1 MWTKPYGMKEGF
13 LIGGGL
19 LVVGLMLEPSV
30 GPVDWDAFR
39 WPVNGIVL
47 AGFLALIAII
57 FLLRKKVYG
66 FQFIGTNKA
75 AIPALV
81 YAVVLTIIMGL
92 TRQKSLT
99 PGPYPMSEGSLWIN
113 YMLNFWPFVLIY
125 VYIAV
130 ILGQII
136 LRRTLH
142 FTSWFHLRPSRLGHP
157 SKLGGSRC
165 SVR

>member
-1 MWTKPYGMKEGF
+1 MQTRPYGMKEGF

-19 LVVGLMLEPSV
+19 IMAGLILELSV

-39 WPVNGIVL
+39 WPVNGIL
-47 AGFLALIAII
+47 MTAFLSIIALIY
-57 FLLRKKVYG
+57 LLRKRIYV
-66 FQFIGTNKA
+66 FQFIGTYQA

-92 TRQKSLT
+92 TPQKSLI
-99 PGPYPMSEGSLWIN
+99 PGSSLPTGEGSMWIS

-130 ILGQII
+130 ILGLII
-136 LRRTLH
+136 LRRA
-142 FTSWFHLRPSRLGHP
+142 FHSPLSPLNLKR
-157 SKLGGSRC
+157 
-165 SVR
+165 